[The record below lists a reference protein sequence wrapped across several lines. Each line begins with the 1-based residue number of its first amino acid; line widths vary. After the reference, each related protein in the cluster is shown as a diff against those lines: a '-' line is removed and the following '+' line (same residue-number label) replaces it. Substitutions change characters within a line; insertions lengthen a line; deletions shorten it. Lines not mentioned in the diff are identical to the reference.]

1 MRTAIFEQPALQQC
15 MGGLFQALIQ
25 EPPQG
30 RSTIHLRVEARK
42 ANGKTSILFTFG
54 SPELPSEYSTLVPD
68 AIANAAFHVINLLL
82 QEDDRVPGF
91 EVALRQTGG
100 TKWDTDF
107 HRLDEPGGDHWSTL
121 PRFPLRVCGY
131 GFSLAPPPGMVFR
144 WARNKTPHAI
154 IAAARQGTDASFKRV
169 QITFADS
176 GPRILL
182 GEGATKVEEVIQ
194 VSEGPNSNQ
203 WVIETP
209 AFHATWPE
217 GLDLR
222 SPLAS
227 KTRFDLLG
235 PDDAIMFVQGPVPNR
250 NILDE
255 MAADGQTEVGR
266 GKTPS
271 GQEWIELGYEFGGVE
286 WRQRHYTR
294 VASRSVAFVVTA
306 QCLQTH
312 AEQMFRLSSEFTESL
327 SELTA

>member
-1 MRTAIFEQPALQQC
+1 

-131 GFSLAPPPGMVFR
+131 GFSLAPPPDRSTTCTCCCDAVHLVGVTEGEMPPP
-144 WARNKTPHAI
+144 AGCATPGPPAWP
-154 IAAARQGTDASFKRV
+154 QGT
-169 QITFADS
+169 
-176 GPRILL
+176 G
-182 GEGATKVEEVIQ
+182 
-194 VSEGPNSNQ
+194 
-203 WVIETP
+203 
-209 AFHATWPE
+209 TWI
-217 GLDLR
+217 D
-222 SPLAS
+222 
-227 KTRFDLLG
+227 
-235 PDDAIMFVQGPVPNR
+235 
-250 NILDE
+250 
-255 MAADGQTEVGR
+255 
-266 GKTPS
+266 
-271 GQEWIELGYEFGGVE
+271 
-286 WRQRHYTR
+286 
-294 VASRSVAFVVTA
+294 VT
-306 QCLQTH
+306 
-312 AEQMFRLSSEFTESL
+312 M
-327 SELTA
+327 